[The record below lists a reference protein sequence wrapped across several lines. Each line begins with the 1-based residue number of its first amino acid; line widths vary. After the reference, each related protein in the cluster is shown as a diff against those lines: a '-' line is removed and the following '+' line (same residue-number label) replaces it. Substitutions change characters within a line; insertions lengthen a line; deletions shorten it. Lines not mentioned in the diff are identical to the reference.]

1 MPVFYFSHRLHPS
14 SLFLAFPLVFVLIFS
29 GWSCLF
35 GFPLSPLCG
44 CLSCLCLFFHRD
56 LSLGSFLICLF
67 LQASFVLPGAVSPLL
82 IDVNTDCWFWTLLGE
97 GRRVRCGRTTLKGPR
112 ERMLGGWS
120 GQLRG
125 YPYFADAHFSSWPE
139 VWHFFPRVLGG
150 GLDLPD
156 SLLSLPHCFCTLL
169 PWSPAFP
176 SWTSCFLWSTF
187 YRLCSCL
194 LWSTHLEGAC
204 IDISHKSNSYTW
216 STSASQGQKQAGET
230 HDPGPLGTEP
240 EWNPENLK
248 HRNKLREWW
257 MVTRKEPREYF
268 CHFNLHKHLF
278 ITYPEI
284 NHVLGSEYYLLSIYK
299 KDLCHLNSFWGF

>member
-1 MPVFYFSHRLHPS
+1 MSTLIADFGLCWGKGGGWGVGGQLLRGPEKGCWEVEVVSCVVIHILQTHISVPGQKSDTFSH
-14 SLFLAFPLVFVLIFS
+14 
-29 GWSCLF
+29 
-35 GFPLSPLCG
+35 
-44 CLSCLCLFFHRD
+44 
-56 LSLGSFLICLF
+56 
-67 LQASFVLPGAVSPLL
+67 
-82 IDVNTDCWFWTLLGE
+82 E
-97 GRRVRCGRTTLKGPR
+97 
-112 ERMLGGWS
+112 
-120 GQLRG
+120 
-125 YPYFADAHFSSWPE
+125 SW
-139 VWHFFPRVLGG
+139 GG